1 MSICRSL
8 HRRMGFSDTIFSGPV
23 YWKESVTFYKGDANK
38 LKDEVMSTSYGARGS
53 IRGWR
58 RGGGRRAQATGRRS
72 HRAGKGGARRGAA
85 GRRGVCSVWKSCG
98 GRLAPVV
105 GAKEQQG
112 EGAAGKRLDVWGWM
126 CGAHARARGGS
137 GPRCDGS
144 GRVERRLGGQRSG
157 GQAVRRSGA
166 KRRRHRITL
175 TTPHSLTTHPS
186 PHTHSPASSCVFL
199 RLPDSVWFDRRHR
212 PGA

>member
-58 RGGGRRAQATGRRS
+58 RGGGGGRAQATGRRS
-72 HRAGKGGARRGAA
+72 HRVEKGGARRGAA
-85 GRRGVCSVWKSCG
+85 GRRGVCSVCVFGVEVLWGKAGPSS
-98 GRLAPVV
+98 RSK
-105 GAKEQQG
+105 GAAR

-126 CGAHARARGGS
+126 CGAHARARGGVA
-137 GPRCDGS
+137 P
-144 GRVERRLGGQRSG
+144 
-157 GQAVRRSGA
+157 AATGA
-166 KRRRHRITL
+166 
-175 TTPHSLTTHPS
+175 
-186 PHTHSPASSCVFL
+186 
-199 RLPDSVWFDRRHR
+199 
-212 PGA
+212 GE

>member
-1 MSICRSL
+1 MDVNSAAAVDEEMDGSNWDTASDKPQPRSMAELPSMSICRSL

-85 GRRGVCSVWKSCG
+85 GRRGVCSVCVFGVEELWGKAGPSS
-98 GRLAPVV
+98 RS
-105 GAKEQQG
+105 K
-112 EGAAGKRLDVWGWM
+112 GAARGAGGWEEAGCVGLDVWG
-126 CGAHARARGGS
+126 ARARAGG
-137 GPRCDGS
+137 
-144 GRVERRLGGQRSG
+144 E
-157 GQAVRRSGA
+157 
-166 KRRRHRITL
+166 
-175 TTPHSLTTHPS
+175 
-186 PHTHSPASSCVFL
+186 
-199 RLPDSVWFDRRHR
+199 
-212 PGA
+212 